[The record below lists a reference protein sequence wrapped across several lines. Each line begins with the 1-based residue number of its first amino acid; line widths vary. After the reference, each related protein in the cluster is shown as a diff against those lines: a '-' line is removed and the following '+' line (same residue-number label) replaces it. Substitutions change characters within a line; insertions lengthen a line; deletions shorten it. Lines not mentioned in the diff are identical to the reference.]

1 MIVIPSRPGK
11 PRLQGMSQ
19 VLDKGM
25 DLQRFTGLLED
36 HAPLIDVIKF
46 GWGTALVTPCIRD
59 KVALCRRHGITPV
72 LGGTLLEY
80 CLLTDQFDAFCRF
93 LDDLELTA
101 VEVSNGAAALAPQQV
116 TALVRQLGRDRQVF
130 HEVGYKALNQADAMS
145 LQEWIRQIEAGLEAG
160 ASLIILEARES
171 GRSGFCGLDG
181 QPRPEFCHTFLERY
195 GVQRVMFEA
204 PTAALQSTLIKA
216 HGNQLNL
223 ANINPED
230 IVSLE
235 TMRLGLR
242 FDNLAQFTPTREVI
256 AS

>member
-25 DLQRFTGLLED
+25 DLQRLTGLLED
-36 HAPLIDVIKF
+36 HAPLIDVLKF
-46 GWGTALVTPCIRD
+46 GWGTALITSRIRD
-59 KVALCRRHGITPV
+59 KVALCRRHGILPM

-80 CLLTDQFDAFCRF
+80 CLLTDQFAAFRRF

-101 VEVSNGAAALAPQQV
+101 VEVSNGAACLDSPQV
-116 TALVRQLGRDRQVF
+116 AALVRELGRDRRVF
-130 HEVGYKALNQADAMS
+130 LEVGYKALNRADAMP
-145 LQEWIRQIEAGLEAG
+145 LEEWIRQIDAGIEAG

-171 GRSGFCGLDG
+171 GRSGFCTLDG
-181 QPRPEFCHTFLERY
+181 QPRPEFCQTFLERY
-195 GVQRVMFEA
+195 GVERLMFEA
-204 PTAALQSTLIKA
+204 PTPALQSTLIKA

-235 TMRLGLR
+235 TTRLGLR
-242 FDNLAQFTPTREVI
+242 FDNLAQFTPLPEVI